1 MKGTSLKY
9 LTHEGFRNVWVNRL
23 MSLASVTVLMACL
36 IIMGAGIMIYF
47 NINNVVDKVQSQNV
61 VMVYVADDASEDE
74 TTQIGTSLKGISN
87 VESCEFVPKEVAF
100 QEQIQ
105 SMGGDAALFEGFDE
119 IPLPD
124 AYKVTVKDLSQFEN
138 TVSQIK
144 QINKVDSVRENSD
157 LASKLLSLR
166 HAVSIVSVGLVI
178 MLFLVAL
185 FIISNT
191 IRITMFS
198 RKLEI
203 SIMKAV
209 GATNWFIRWPFM
221 IEGMILGTI
230 SGIVSLGVLWG
241 LYAVAEK
248 VFAQTLSLIGFSL
261 VPFSGYWWQILLV
274 FVAIGLFT
282 GGFGSL
288 VSMAKYLKEQGA
300 WSLMTKT
307 VSKEL

>member
-87 VESCEFVPKEVAF
+87 VESCEFVPKEVAL

-261 VPFSGYWWQILLV
+261 VPFSEYWWQILLV

-288 VSMAKYLKEQGA
+288 VSMAKYLKEQG
-300 WSLMTKT
+300 SV
-307 VSKEL
+307 VSDD

>member
-9 LTHEGFRNVWVNRL
+9 LTHEGFRNVWLNRL

-261 VPFSGYWWQILLV
+261 VPFSEYWWQILLV

-288 VSMAKYLKEQGA
+288 VSMAKYLKEQG
-300 WSLMTKT
+300 SV
-307 VSKEL
+307 VSDD

>member
-144 QINKVDSVRENSD
+144 QIDKVDSVRENSD

-166 HAVSIVSVGLVI
+166 HAVSIVSVGLVV

-261 VPFSGYWWQILLV
+261 VPFSEYWWQILLV

-288 VSMAKYLKEQGA
+288 VSMAKYLKEQG
-300 WSLMTKT
+300 SV
-307 VSKEL
+307 VSDD

>member
-47 NINNVVDKVQSQNV
+47 NINNVVDKMQSQNV

-261 VPFSGYWWQILLV
+261 VPFSEYWWQILLV

-288 VSMAKYLKEQGA
+288 VSMAKYLKEQG
-300 WSLMTKT
+300 SV
-307 VSKEL
+307 VSDD

>member
-87 VESCEFVPKEVAF
+87 VENCEFVPKEVAF

-124 AYKVTVKDLSQFEN
+124 AYKVTVKDLSQFET

-261 VPFSGYWWQILLV
+261 VPFSEYWWQILLV

-288 VSMAKYLKEQGA
+288 VSMAKYLKEQG
-300 WSLMTKT
+300 SV
-307 VSKEL
+307 VSDD

>member
-74 TTQIGTSLKGISN
+74 TTQIGTSLEGISN

-124 AYKVTVKDLSQFEN
+124 AYKVTVKDLSQFET
-138 TVSQIK
+138 TVSQIN

-157 LASKLLSLR
+157 LACKHLSLR
-166 HAVSIVSVGLVI
+166 HAVSIVSVGLVV

-191 IRITMFS
+191 IRITIFS

-248 VFAQTLSLIGFSL
+248 VFAQTLSLIGCSL
-261 VPFSGYWWQILLV
+261 VPFSEYWWQILLV

-288 VSMAKYLKEQGA
+288 VSMAKYLKEQG
-300 WSLMTKT
+300 SV
-307 VSKEL
+307 VSDD

>member
-36 IIMGAGIMIYF
+36 I
-47 NINNVVDKVQSQNV
+47 NNVVDKVQSQNV
-61 VMVYVADDASEDE
+61 VMVYVADDATEDE

-166 HAVSIVSVGLVI
+166 HAVSIVSVGLVV

-261 VPFSGYWWQILLV
+261 VPFSEYWWQILLV

-288 VSMAKYLKEQGA
+288 VSMAKYLKEQG
-300 WSLMTKT
+300 SV
-307 VSKEL
+307 VSDD

>member
-124 AYKVTVKDLSQFEN
+124 TYKVTVKDLSQFET

-288 VSMAKYLKEQGA
+288 VSMAKYLKEQG
-300 WSLMTKT
+300 SV
-307 VSKEL
+307 VSDD

>member
-47 NINNVVDKVQSQNV
+47 NINNIVDKVQSQNV

-261 VPFSGYWWQILLV
+261 VPFSEYWWQILLV

-288 VSMAKYLKEQGA
+288 VSMAKYLKEQG
-300 WSLMTKT
+300 SV
-307 VSKEL
+307 VSDD

>member
-74 TTQIGTSLKGISN
+74 TAQIGTSLKGISN

-166 HAVSIVSVGLVI
+166 HAVSIVSVGLVV

-288 VSMAKYLKEQGA
+288 VSMAKYLKEQG
-300 WSLMTKT
+300 SV
-307 VSKEL
+307 VSDD

>member
-1 MKGTSLKY
+1 
-9 LTHEGFRNVWVNRL
+9 

-166 HAVSIVSVGLVI
+166 HAVSIVSVGLVV

-261 VPFSGYWWQILLV
+261 VPFSEYWWQILLV

-288 VSMAKYLKEQGA
+288 VSMAKYLKEQG
-300 WSLMTKT
+300 SV
-307 VSKEL
+307 VSDD

>member
-47 NINNVVDKVQSQNV
+47 NINNVVDKVESQNV

-166 HAVSIVSVGLVI
+166 HAVSIVSVGLVV

-261 VPFSGYWWQILLV
+261 VPFSEYWWQILLV

-288 VSMAKYLKEQGA
+288 VSMAKYLKEQG
-300 WSLMTKT
+300 SV
-307 VSKEL
+307 VSDD

>member
-61 VMVYVADDASEDE
+61 VMVYVADDATEDE

-166 HAVSIVSVGLVI
+166 HAVSIVSVGLVV

-261 VPFSGYWWQILLV
+261 VPFSAYWWQILLV

-288 VSMAKYLKEQGA
+288 VSMAKYLKEQG
-300 WSLMTKT
+300 SV
-307 VSKEL
+307 VSDD

>member
-119 IPLPD
+119 LPLPD

-288 VSMAKYLKEQGA
+288 VSMAKYLKEQG
-300 WSLMTKT
+300 SV
-307 VSKEL
+307 VSDD

>member
-166 HAVSIVSVGLVI
+166 HAVSIVSVGLVV

-261 VPFSGYWWQILLV
+261 IPFSEYWWQILLV

-288 VSMAKYLKEQGA
+288 VSMAKYLKEQG
-300 WSLMTKT
+300 SV
-307 VSKEL
+307 VSDD

>member
-124 AYKVTVKDLSQFEN
+124 AYKVTVKDLSQFET

-166 HAVSIVSVGLVI
+166 HAVSKVSVGLVV

-288 VSMAKYLKEQGA
+288 VSMAKYLKEQG
-300 WSLMTKT
+300 SV
-307 VSKEL
+307 VSDD

>member
-124 AYKVTVKDLSQFEN
+124 AYKVTVKDLSQFET

-166 HAVSIVSVGLVI
+166 HAVSIVGVGLVV

-288 VSMAKYLKEQGA
+288 VSMAKYLKEQG
-300 WSLMTKT
+300 SV
-307 VSKEL
+307 VSDD

>member
-230 SGIVSLGVLWG
+230 SGVVSLGVLWG

-288 VSMAKYLKEQGA
+288 VSMAKYLKEQG
-300 WSLMTKT
+300 SV
-307 VSKEL
+307 VSDD

>member
-1 MKGTSLKY
+1 MIGTRLKY
-9 LTHEGFRNVWVNRL
+9 LTHEGYRTVWVTRL

-166 HAVSIVSVGLVI
+166 HAVSIVSVGLVV

-261 VPFSGYWWQILLV
+261 VPFSAYWWQILLV

-288 VSMAKYLKEQGA
+288 VSMAKYLKEQG
-300 WSLMTKT
+300 SV
-307 VSKEL
+307 VSDD

>member
-138 TVSQIK
+138 TVSQIM

-261 VPFSGYWWQILLV
+261 VPFSEYWWQILLV

-288 VSMAKYLKEQGA
+288 VSMAKYLKEQG
-300 WSLMTKT
+300 SV
-307 VSKEL
+307 VSDD

>member
-74 TTQIGTSLKGISN
+74 TTQISTSLKGISN

-261 VPFSGYWWQILLV
+261 VPFSEYWWQILLV

-288 VSMAKYLKEQGA
+288 VSMAKYLKEQG
-300 WSLMTKT
+300 SV
-307 VSKEL
+307 VSDD

>member
-1 MKGTSLKY
+1 M
-9 LTHEGFRNVWVNRL
+9 WVNRL

-288 VSMAKYLKEQGA
+288 VSMAKYLKEQG
-300 WSLMTKT
+300 SV
-307 VSKEL
+307 VSDD

>member
-9 LTHEGFRNVWVNRL
+9 LTHEGFRNVWVNRF

-288 VSMAKYLKEQGA
+288 VSMAKYLKEQG
-300 WSLMTKT
+300 SV
-307 VSKEL
+307 VSDD

>member
-87 VESCEFVPKEVAF
+87 VENCEFVPKEVAF

-124 AYKVTVKDLSQFEN
+124 AYKGTVKDLSQFET

-166 HAVSIVSVGLVI
+166 HAVSIVSVGLVV

-288 VSMAKYLKEQGA
+288 VSMAKYLKEQG
-300 WSLMTKT
+300 SV
-307 VSKEL
+307 VSDD

>member
-61 VMVYVADDASEDE
+61 VMVYVADDVSEDE

-87 VESCEFVPKEVAF
+87 VESCDFVPKEVAF

-261 VPFSGYWWQILLV
+261 VPFSEYWWQILLV

-288 VSMAKYLKEQGA
+288 VSMAKYLKEQG
-300 WSLMTKT
+300 SV
-307 VSKEL
+307 VSDD

>member
-261 VPFSGYWWQILLV
+261 VPFSEYWWQILLV

-288 VSMAKYLKEQGA
+288 ISMAKYLKEQG
-300 WSLMTKT
+300 SV
-307 VSKEL
+307 VSDD

>member
-166 HAVSIVSVGLVI
+166 HAVTIVSVVLVI

-261 VPFSGYWWQILLV
+261 VPFSEYWWQILLV

-288 VSMAKYLKEQGA
+288 VSMAKYLKEQG
-300 WSLMTKT
+300 SV
-307 VSKEL
+307 VSDD

>member
-1 MKGTSLKY
+1 MTTGERDKLKISY
-9 LTHEGFRNVWVNRL
+9 ARGLPQRVGQSPYVIGIGNRAYG
-23 MSLASVTVLMACL
+23 MSY
-36 IIMGAGIMIYF
+36 IMGAGIMIYF
-47 NINNVVDKVQSQNV
+47 NINNVVEKVKSQNV
-61 VMVYVADDASEDE
+61 VMVYFADDASEDE

-105 SMGGDAALFEGFDE
+105 SMGGDAALFEGFGE
-119 IPLPD
+119 IPLPN

-166 HAVSIVSVGLVI
+166 HAVSIVSVGLVV

-261 VPFSGYWWQILLV
+261 VPFSEYWWQILLV

-288 VSMAKYLKEQGA
+288 VSMAKYLKEQG
-300 WSLMTKT
+300 SV
-307 VSKEL
+307 VSDD

>member
-124 AYKVTVKDLSQFEN
+124 AYKVTVKDLSQFET

-166 HAVSIVSVGLVI
+166 HAVSIVSVGLVV

-261 VPFSGYWWQILLV
+261 VPFSEYWWQILLV

-288 VSMAKYLKEQGA
+288 VSMAKYLKEQG
-300 WSLMTKT
+300 SV
-307 VSKEL
+307 VSDD

>member
-124 AYKVTVKDLSQFEN
+124 AYQVTVKDLSQFEN

-261 VPFSGYWWQILLV
+261 VPFSEYWWQILLV

-288 VSMAKYLKEQGA
+288 VSMAKYLKEQG
-300 WSLMTKT
+300 SV
-307 VSKEL
+307 VSDD

>member
-47 NINNVVDKVQSQNV
+47 NINNVQSQNV

-166 HAVSIVSVGLVI
+166 HAVSIVSVGLVV

-261 VPFSGYWWQILLV
+261 VPFSEYWWQILLV

-288 VSMAKYLKEQGA
+288 VSMAKYLKEQG
-300 WSLMTKT
+300 SV
-307 VSKEL
+307 VSDD

>member
-166 HAVSIVSVGLVI
+166 HAVSIVSVGLVV

-221 IEGMILGTI
+221 TEGMILGTI

-261 VPFSGYWWQILLV
+261 VPFSEYWWQILLV

-288 VSMAKYLKEQGA
+288 VSMAKYLKEQG
-300 WSLMTKT
+300 SV
-307 VSKEL
+307 VSDD

>member
-105 SMGGDAALFEGFDE
+105 SMGGDASLFEGFDE

-288 VSMAKYLKEQGA
+288 VSMAKYLKEQG
-300 WSLMTKT
+300 SV
-307 VSKEL
+307 VSDD

>member
-74 TTQIGTSLKGISN
+74 TTQIGTSLEGISN

-138 TVSQIK
+138 TVLQIK

-166 HAVSIVSVGLVI
+166 HAVSIVSVGLVV

-261 VPFSGYWWQILLV
+261 VPFSEYWWQILLV

-288 VSMAKYLKEQGA
+288 VSMAKYLKEQG
-300 WSLMTKT
+300 SV
-307 VSKEL
+307 VSDD

>member
-166 HAVSIVSVGLVI
+166 HAVSIVSVGLVV

-261 VPFSGYWWQILLV
+261 LPFSEYWWQILLV

-288 VSMAKYLKEQGA
+288 VSMAKYLKEQG
-300 WSLMTKT
+300 SV
-307 VSKEL
+307 VSDD

>member
-166 HAVSIVSVGLVI
+166 HAVSIVSVGLVV

-261 VPFSGYWWQILLV
+261 VPFSEYWWQILLV

-288 VSMAKYLKEQGA
+288 VSMAKYLKEQG
-300 WSLMTKT
+300 SV
-307 VSKEL
+307 VSDE

>member
-36 IIMGAGIMIYF
+36 IIMGAGVMIYF

-166 HAVSIVSVGLVI
+166 HAVSIVSVGLVV

-288 VSMAKYLKEQGA
+288 VSMAKYLKEQG
-300 WSLMTKT
+300 SV
-307 VSKEL
+307 VSDD

>member
-261 VPFSGYWWQILLV
+261 VPFSEYWWQILLV
-274 FVAIGLFT
+274 FVVIGLFT

-288 VSMAKYLKEQGA
+288 VSMAKYLKEQG
-300 WSLMTKT
+300 SV
-307 VSKEL
+307 VSDD

>member
-36 IIMGAGIMIYF
+36 IIMGAGIMIYL
-47 NINNVVDKVQSQNV
+47 NINKVVDKVQSQNV

-178 MLFLVAL
+178 MLFLDAL

-248 VFAQTLSLIGFSL
+248 VFAQTLSLIGLSL
-261 VPFSGYWWQILLV
+261 VPFSEYWWQILLV

-288 VSMAKYLKEQGA
+288 VSMAKYLKEQG
-300 WSLMTKT
+300 SV
-307 VSKEL
+307 VSDD